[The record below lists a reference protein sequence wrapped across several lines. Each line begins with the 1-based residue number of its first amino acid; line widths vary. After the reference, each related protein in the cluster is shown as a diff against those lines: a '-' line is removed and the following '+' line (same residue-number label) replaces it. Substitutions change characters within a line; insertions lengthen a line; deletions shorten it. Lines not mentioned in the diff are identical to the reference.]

1 MRDKQAKII
10 VIGAGLAGLTMAYR
24 LQQKGY
30 NVEVYEARGRV
41 GGRVHSIWQ
50 KNAKGHFS
58 VGELG
63 GQNITDGG
71 DAKHLR
77 AIIKELDL
85 AVKNYD
91 IEFTRVFYDGH
102 KTHDV
107 HELLRKQNFNAKEIK
122 AKLRQLAKTSHS
134 MQEVLDKLFPN
145 NSILKR
151 ILKFQLTSYEGSK
164 PELLG
169 PIYIKNL
176 EYGLLGGIA
185 PALRATGYKP
195 LLHLATLKEG
205 NAALPIK
212 LSQLL
217 HNPVQFHK
225 VLKKVQFMYNKKI
238 KLRFTDGETK
248 TVDKLI
254 LALPCSVYQ
263 DIDFDSKT
271 LPDDRLHNIKNVQYG
286 TNAKVLIPIKSRNKE
301 YNTVFTDDLAA
312 FFNMDQQLL
321 NLYFSGDI
329 GKNLMQDLPRH
340 YHDALKAIKTNF
352 TLADSIEQ
360 LPQTAKD
367 ENFGWYNRPVVKSW
381 VDDPYAKGSYSC
393 LGLNINNVMGKTKQ
407 YQGITVK
414 TIFEPIS
421 EQVFFIGEHTT
432 IIEEIGT
439 MEAAVESAERI
450 SGLF

>member
-145 NSILKR
+145 NSILK
-151 ILKFQLTSYEGSK
+151 K
-164 PELLG
+164 
-169 PIYIKNL
+169 
-176 EYGLLGGIA
+176 
-185 PALRATGYKP
+185 
-195 LLHLATLKEG
+195 
-205 NAALPIK
+205 
-212 LSQLL
+212 
-217 HNPVQFHK
+217 
-225 VLKKVQFMYNKKI
+225 
-238 KLRFTDGETK
+238 
-248 TVDKLI
+248 
-254 LALPCSVYQ
+254 
-263 DIDFDSKT
+263 DSK
-271 LPDDRLHNIKNVQYG
+271 
-286 TNAKVLIPIKSRNKE
+286 
-301 YNTVFTDDLAA
+301 
-312 FFNMDQQLL
+312 
-321 NLYFSGDI
+321 
-329 GKNLMQDLPRH
+329 
-340 YHDALKAIKTNF
+340 
-352 TLADSIEQ
+352 
-360 LPQTAKD
+360 
-367 ENFGWYNRPVVKSW
+367 
-381 VDDPYAKGSYSC
+381 
-393 LGLNINNVMGKTKQ
+393 
-407 YQGITVK
+407 
-414 TIFEPIS
+414 IS
-421 EQVFFIGEHTT
+421 TY
-432 IIEEIGT
+432 
-439 MEAAVESAERI
+439 
-450 SGLF
+450 